1 MPSARMQQPVPGT
14 ISGTTPCTGISGAV
28 PGALRCLPQAQAEWV
43 CVMSLMCRIPV
54 YVVDREMSSRGEYP
68 NRRRSLSGKCWKS
81 HTMQM
86 PKCLLQSKS
95 IRLPASRRGC
105 IGGITEGISSTALR
119 IPSFRSMMNS
129 TSERPSV
136 RLPLPASPTVFR
148 CAVDWSRSCTGRT
161 SPRY

>member
-28 PGALRCLPQAQAEWV
+28 PRALRCLPQAQVEWA
-43 CVMSLMCRIPV
+43 CVMSLMCRTPAHAAAPGAWSPGSCPSG
-54 YVVDREMSSRGEYP
+54 RSSP
-68 NRRRSLSGKCWKS
+68 SGKCWKRFLMR
-81 HTMQM
+81 MQR
-86 PKCLLQSKS
+86 CLSRSRS

-129 TSERPSV
+129 TSERPSGR
-136 RLPLPASPTVFR
+136 RLPPASPTAFS
-148 CAVDWSRSCTGRT
+148 CAADWSRSCTGRILPK
-161 SPRY
+161 S